1 VPMKGSLALFFAVTT
16 LYTFTTAGL
25 GLYIATLSR
34 NLAQA
39 AMLAILVLMPMIFLS
54 GAWTPPEA
62 MPAGMRT
69 AMFLSPL
76 YYFIEMGYGI
86 LLKGAGLDVLWD
98 SLLGLALLG
107 MVIFGFGVWR
117 FKRQF
122 G

>member
-1 VPMKGSLALFFAVTT
+1 MK
-16 LYTFTTAGL
+16 TANVKTDFESSATKPL
-25 GLYIATLSR
+25 SNTSSSKACNPKPLTPIA
-34 NLAQA
+34 A
-39 AMLAILVLMPMIFLS
+39 PS

-62 MPAGMRT
+62 MPAGMRE

-86 LLKGAGLDVLWD
+86 LLKGAGLNVLWD

-107 MVIFGFGVWR
+107 IVIFGFGVWR
-117 FKRQF
+117 FKHQF

>member
-1 VPMKGSLALFFAVTT
+1 MMNPFDPALEREPQPEADFQSLMKIETNSA
-16 LYTFTTAGL
+16 
-25 GLYIATLSR
+25 
-34 NLAQA
+34 
-39 AMLAILVLMPMIFLS
+39 

-62 MPAGMRT
+62 MPAGMHE

>member
-1 VPMKGSLALFFAVTT
+1 
-16 LYTFTTAGL
+16 
-25 GLYIATLSR
+25 
-34 NLAQA
+34 
-39 AMLAILVLMPMIFLS
+39 
-54 GAWTPPEA
+54 
-62 MPAGMRT
+62 MRE

-76 YYFIEMGYGI
+76 YCCFIEMGYGI

-107 MVIFGFGVWR
+107 MVIFAFGVWR